1 MSAVAQAPVTAASP
15 PAEVTLT
22 VEELVSLEL
31 QEDRARRL
39 RVSARVDGRGP
50 FPFLVD
56 TGADHSVLSVEL
68 ARALKLP
75 SAGVARVNGIA
86 GSAIAPRAA
95 VGRLE
100 AGGRKL
106 ERFPAALLPRE
117 YLGALGLIGLD
128 LLAGQ
133 RVDIDFPR
141 RRMDLRRSRGFGAAE
156 PGEIVVRGKSRFGKL
171 ILVDSTVRREPVY
184 VVLDTGAQD
193 SIGNAALRGL
203 IARRRRA
210 AIAKPVEL
218 RSVTGQTLEG
228 ELDELAELTLGG
240 VLLRGIPVVY
250 AELHTFRIYKLAAEP
265 ALMLGMNTLRSFD
278 KVRVDFGRRE
288 VGFQLP
294 ATLAPGFS

>member
-1 MSAVAQAPVTAASP
+1 MTAASP

-22 VEELVSLEL
+22 VEELVSLDL
-31 QEDRARRL
+31 QEDRVRRL
-39 RVSARVDGRGP
+39 RVEARVDGRGP

-56 TGADHSVLSVEL
+56 TGADHSVLSAEL

-75 SAGVARVNGIA
+75 PAGVARVNGIA
-86 GSAIAPRAA
+86 GAALAPRAA
-95 VGRLE
+95 LGRLE
-100 AGGRKL
+100 AGGRRI
-106 ERFPAALLPRE
+106 ERLAVPLLPRE
-117 YLGALGLIGLD
+117 HLGALGLVGLD

-133 RVDIDFPR
+133 QVEIDFPR
-141 RRMDLRRSRGFGAAE
+141 RRMSVRRSRGFDST
-156 PGEIVVRGKSRFGKL
+156 PGEVVVRGKSRFGKL

-203 IARRRRA
+203 LDRRRRA
-210 AIAKPVEL
+210 GLSRTVEL

-228 ELDELAELTLGG
+228 ELDQIGDLTLGG
-240 VLLRGIPVVY
+240 VLMRGIVVVF
-250 AELHTFRIYKLAAEP
+250 AELHTFRIYGLSREP

-278 KVRVDFGRRE
+278 KVRIDFARRE

-294 ATLAPGFS
+294 EVLAPGFG

>member
-1 MSAVAQAPVTAASP
+1 MTAASP

-22 VEELVSLEL
+22 VEELVSLDL
-31 QEDRARRL
+31 QEDRARRM
-39 RVSARVDGRGP
+39 RVQARVDGKGP

-86 GSAIAPRAA
+86 GSTIAPRAA

-100 AGGRKL
+100 VGGRRL
-106 ERFPAALLPRE
+106 DRLAAPLLPRE

-128 LLAGQ
+128 ILSGQ
-133 RVDIDFPR
+133 QVDIDFPR
-141 RRMDLRRSRGFGAAE
+141 RRMDVRRARGFGST
-156 PGEIVVRGKSRFGKL
+156 PGEVVVRGKSRFGKL
-171 ILVDSTVRREPVY
+171 ILVDSTVKREPIF

-193 SIGNAALRGL
+193 SIGNGALRGL
-203 IARRRRA
+203 LDRRRRA

-228 ELDELAELTLGG
+228 ELDQLAELTLGG
-240 VLLRGIPVVY
+240 VLLRGIAVVF
-250 AELHTFRIYKLAAEP
+250 AELHTFRIYALDKEP
-265 ALMLGMNTLRSFD
+265 ALMLGMNTLRSFNN
-278 KVRVDFGRRE
+278 VRVDFARRE

-294 ATLAPGFS
+294 ELLAPGFG